1 MKKQFLSLLSGI
13 LIGATLFGGGVAM
26 AASVVASPFADT
38 GQRILLNGQEIQ
50 LAGYTINGNNY
61 FKLRDIAAIIDFGV
75 TWDGDTNAVLLD
87 TTKGYTPEHQSSVIS
102 DNFVVLPADGSQYKP
117 QAGDVI
123 LCNDG
128 YEYTIA
134 DVSRWDANAFAE
146 GPLPDLPVPVCD
158 WSLLD
163 QPALPAVE
171 IRHFS
176 LKTGEYLFIRN
187 LYETRRMQY
196 TLYNAIGNNPKTWQ
210 NEAPV
215 LRADGTQLV
224 RIELEIPDGVNSQ
237 SFWPWKEE
245 RLTNLFD
252 SLPSGTY
259 QLEAWDVYKDGIF
272 QRTEYNVSI
281 K

>member
-13 LIGATLFGGGVAM
+13 LIGATLFGGGVAI
-26 AASVVASPFADT
+26 AASVVATPFAET

-50 LAGYTINGNNY
+50 LTGYTINGNNY

-75 TWDGDTNAVLLD
+75 TWDGDTNTILLD
-87 TTKGYTPEHQSSVIS
+87 TTKGYTPEHQPTVIS
-102 DNFVVLPADGSQYKP
+102 DNFVVLPADGSRYKP
-117 QAGDVI
+117 QVGDVI

-146 GPLPDLPVPVCD
+146 GPLPDLPIPTCD

-171 IRHFS
+171 TRHFS

-196 TLYNAIGNNPKTWQ
+196 T
-210 NEAPV
+210 
-215 LRADGTQLV
+215 D
-224 RIELEIPDGVNSQ
+224 
-237 SFWPWKEE
+237 
-245 RLTNLFD
+245 
-252 SLPSGTY
+252 
-259 QLEAWDVYKDGIF
+259 
-272 QRTEYNVSI
+272 RTSVV
-281 K
+281 